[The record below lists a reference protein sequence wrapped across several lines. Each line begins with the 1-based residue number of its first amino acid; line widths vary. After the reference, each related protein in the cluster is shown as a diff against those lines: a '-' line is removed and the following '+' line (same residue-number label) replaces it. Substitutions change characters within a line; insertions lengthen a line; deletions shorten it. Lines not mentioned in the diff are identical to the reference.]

1 MVGDDST
8 QNGHGP
14 HWPDHRSA
22 LPWRPPA
29 SRAPLDTT
37 LDASAIHVGTLR
49 RELRRWLEEDVTEH
63 VAGDITLT
71 AYEAIAEI
79 LTQVDPLDAGPL
91 RLQAHLDEDQ
101 VHVRIFYTGSWNTP
115 TDPEQS
121 QHRLTLIRALTDHA
135 SFYREGH
142 AITVYLTTCREPPP
156 KRDGYPS

>member
-1 MVGDDST
+1 MNFTLMQAAGRSST
-8 QNGHGP
+8 RFRWTSLVAPGGHT
-14 HWPDHRSA
+14 RTTI
-22 LPWRPPA
+22 PW
-29 SRAPLDTT
+29 SRT
-37 LDASAIHVGTLR
+37 
-49 RELRRWLEEDVTEH
+49 
-63 VAGDITLT
+63 
-71 AYEAIAEI
+71 IAEI
-79 LTQVDPLDAGPL
+79 LTQVDPLDADPL